1 MTDTNEP
8 SQTMA
13 PSSPQAEGVA
23 VLRQE
28 MTICRRFAY
37 FDHAAVGPLPQ
48 SAAEAISQYAR
59 EACELGDTPWLDWN
73 RQTEQLRQDLAEL
86 VNAHVD
92 EIALIPN
99 TSTGIGQI
107 AEGWRWR
114 PGDSVVVPANEFPS
128 NLAPWRQLARRG
140 VEVREVPV
148 ETNSQGVAELSVAAV
163 LNAIDSSTRIV
174 AVSWVG
180 FLSGWRIDVA
190 EFCEAVHRRGALLF
204 LDAIQGLG
212 AFPLDVA
219 ACGVDFCA
227 ADGHK
232 WMLGPEGAGML
243 YVRREHLERL
253 DPLMIGWHSLDERA
267 AFDPENTRLKS
278 TAARY
283 EGGSANMP
291 GLIGLGRSVQLLLR
305 AGAHRSNSGFG
316 DAILENAQ
324 QCAESLTAS
333 GCQVHLPEPVA
344 NRSGI
349 VTASWEG
356 STGDRDPVAARK
368 FCLAQGVVTSVRGG
382 RLRVSTH
389 AYNNSEDIDRLSRA
403 LRQWLLKTA

>member
-1 MTDTNEP
+1 MTDTNQSFP
-8 SQTMA
+8 TVA
-13 PSSPQAEGVA
+13 ACSSNLDVAGRLRAE
-23 VLRQE
+23 
-28 MTICRRFAY
+28 MPICQRFAY
-37 FDHAAVGPLPQ
+37 FDHAAVGPIPR
-48 SAAEAISQYAR
+48 EASIAIQKFAVQ
-59 EACELGDTPWLDWN
+59 ACELGDTPWLDWSM
-73 RQTEQLRQDLAEL
+73 RTELLREHFSKLIQADRS
-86 VNAHVD
+86 

-107 AEGWRWR
+107 AEGWRWQ

-128 NLAPWRQLARRG
+128 NLAPWRHLARRG
-140 VEVREVPV
+140 VQVREVPV
-148 ETNSQGVAELSVAAV
+148 PIGPEGVGEVSLRS
-163 LNAIDSSTRIV
+163 LLDAIDSSTRIV

-190 EFCEAVHRRGALLF
+190 EFCSAVHRRGSLLF

-243 YVRREHLERL
+243 YVRREHLDRL

-267 AFDPENTRLKS
+267 AFDPANTQLKS
-278 TAARY
+278 SAARY
-283 EGGSANMP
+283 EGGSANMV
-291 GLIGLGRSVQLLLR
+291 GLLGLERSVQLLLDC
-305 AGAHRSNSGFG
+305 GAHQPESGFAT
-316 DAILENAQ
+316 AILRNVEEFTERLRAI
-324 QCAESLTAS
+324 
-333 GCQVHLPEPVA
+333 GCRVHVPKRIE

-349 VTASWEG
+349 LTVSWDNASG
-356 STGDRDPVAARK
+356 PRDPIAIRK
-368 FCLAQGVVTSVRGG
+368 HCLAEGIVTSVRGG

-389 AYNNSEDIDRLSRA
+389 AYNNSDDIQRMVETLKQA
-403 LRQWLLKTA
+403 L